1 MALLSSRP
9 ASYQLVWGRGN
20 GPVQRSERCSAVGL
34 GVRVERYL
42 WLGGWTGGERVQP
55 CESGWHGTS
64 EEEGC
69 ESSNTI

>member
-1 MALLSSRP
+1 
-9 ASYQLVWGRGN
+9 
-20 GPVQRSERCSAVGL
+20 VQRSERCSAVGL